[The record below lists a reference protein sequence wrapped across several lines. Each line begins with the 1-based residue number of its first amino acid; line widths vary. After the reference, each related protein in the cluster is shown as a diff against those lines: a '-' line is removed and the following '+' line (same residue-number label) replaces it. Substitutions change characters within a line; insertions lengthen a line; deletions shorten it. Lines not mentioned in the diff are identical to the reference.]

1 VVCFERPRL
10 NASPRQNGQDVG
22 TPLFIEVPCCFPASR
37 EDDDASRQRVPPG
50 SQIRLRRPQGGE
62 SARHGNTVVSP
73 VSPALSKT
81 ARVFRG
87 HVKAR
92 VAKHLSI
99 KGKAQYNN
107 TICLRPSLEPLS
119 NLALNRTR
127 YSIPALGLHFI
138 LAQARHASAGR
149 LALR

>member
-1 VVCFERPRL
+1 MNTSSRPR
-10 NASPRQNGQDVG
+10 QTHQDNG
-22 TPLFIEVPCCFPASR
+22 TPLYIEVPCCLPASE
-37 EDDDASRQRVPPG
+37 EDDDGSPQLHVPG
-50 SQIRLRRPQGGE
+50 SRFRPHRPQGGE
-62 SARHGNTVVSP
+62 SARHCNTVVSP

-81 ARVFRG
+81 VHAIRG
-87 HVKAR
+87 HVNTR

-107 TICLRPSLEPLS
+107 ALSLRPSPEPPS

-127 YSIPALGLHFI
+127 YGMPALGLHFI
-138 LAQARHASAGR
+138 PAQVRHASAGR

>member
-1 VVCFERPRL
+1 L

-87 HVKAR
+87 HVKTR

-107 TICLRPSLEPLS
+107 TMSSRPSPEPPS
-119 NLALNRTR
+119 KETLNKAPDCA
-127 YSIPALGLHFI
+127 I
-138 LAQARHASAGR
+138 Q
-149 LALR
+149 

>member
-1 VVCFERPRL
+1 M

-22 TPLFIEVPCCFPASR
+22 TPLFIEAPCCFPASR

-127 YSIPALGLHFI
+127 YGIPAMGLHFI
-138 LAQARHASAGR
+138 QAQARHASAGR

>member
-1 VVCFERPRL
+1 MSCFDTPRL
-10 NASPRQNGQDVG
+10 NARPRQKDQDNG
-22 TPLFIEVPCCFPASR
+22 TPLFIQVPCCFPASR

-50 SQIRLRRPQGGE
+50 SQIRLRRKQGGE

-73 VSPALSKT
+73 VSPALSKA

-87 HVKAR
+87 HVKTR

-107 TICLRPSLEPLS
+107 AMSSRPSPEPPS

-127 YSIPALGLHFI
+127 YGMPALGLHFI

>member
-1 VVCFERPRL
+1 MNTSSRPR
-10 NASPRQNGQDVG
+10 QTHQDNG
-22 TPLFIEVPCCFPASR
+22 TPLYIEVPCCFPAS
-37 EDDDASRQRVPPG
+37 EDDDDVSPN
-50 SQIRLRRPQGGE
+50 RPQGGE

-87 HVKAR
+87 HVKTR

-107 TICLRPSLEPLS
+107 AMSSRPSPEPPS

-127 YSIPALGLHFI
+127 YGMPALGLHFI
-138 LAQARHASAGR
+138 LAQARHAFAGR

>member
-1 VVCFERPRL
+1 M
-10 NASPRQNGQDVG
+10 
-22 TPLFIEVPCCFPASR
+22 
-37 EDDDASRQRVPPG
+37 PG
-50 SQIRLRRPQGGE
+50 SRFRPHRPQGGE
-62 SARHGNTVVSP
+62 SARHCNTVVSP
-73 VSPALSKT
+73 VSPVLSKT
-81 ARVFRG
+81 VHAIRG
-87 HVKAR
+87 HVNTR

-107 TICLRPSLEPLS
+107 ALSLRPSPEPPS

-127 YSIPALGLHFI
+127 YGMPALGLHFI

>member
-1 VVCFERPRL
+1 MICFETPRL

-22 TPLFIEVPCCFPASR
+22 TPLSIEVPCCFPASR

-50 SQIRLRRPQGGE
+50 SQIRLCRPHGGE
-62 SARHGNTVVSP
+62 SARHGNTVFSP
-73 VSPALSKT
+73 VSPALSKA

-87 HVKAR
+87 HVKTR

-99 KGKAQYNN
+99 KGKAQYNKA
-107 TICLRPSLEPLS
+107 ISLRPSPEPPS

-127 YSIPALGLHFI
+127 YGMPALGLHFI
-138 LAQARHASAGR
+138 LAQARHAFAGR

>member
-1 VVCFERPRL
+1 MNTSSRPR
-10 NASPRQNGQDVG
+10 QTHQDNG
-22 TPLFIEVPCCFPASR
+22 TPLYIEVPCCFPASE
-37 EDDDASRQRVPPG
+37 EDDDVSPQLHVPG
-50 SQIRLRRPQGGE
+50 SRIRPHRPQGGE

-87 HVKAR
+87 HVNTR

-107 TICLRPSLEPLS
+107 AMSSRPSPEPPS

-127 YSIPALGLHFI
+127 YGMPALGLHFI

>member
-1 VVCFERPRL
+1 M
-10 NASPRQNGQDVG
+10 NARPRQNDQDNG
-22 TPLFIEVPCCFPASR
+22 TPLCIELSCCLPASR

-62 SARHGNTVVSP
+62 SARHGNTVFSP

-87 HVKAR
+87 HVETR

-107 TICLRPSLEPLS
+107 AMSSRPSPEPPS

-127 YSIPALGLHFI
+127 YGMPALGLHFI

>member
-1 VVCFERPRL
+1 MICFETPRL
-10 NASPRQNGQDVG
+10 NARPRQKDQDNG

-50 SQIRLRRPQGGE
+50 SQIRLRRKQGGE

-73 VSPALSKT
+73 VSPALSKA

-87 HVKAR
+87 HVKTR

-107 TICLRPSLEPLS
+107 AMSSRPSPEPPS

-127 YSIPALGLHFI
+127 YGMPALGLHFI

>member
-1 VVCFERPRL
+1 MNTSSRPRQT
-10 NASPRQNGQDVG
+10 NQDNG
-22 TPLFIEVPCCFPASR
+22 TPLYIEVPCCFPAS
-37 EDDDASRQRVPPG
+37 EDDDDVSHN
-50 SQIRLRRPQGGE
+50 RPQGGE

-87 HVKAR
+87 HVKTR
-92 VAKHLSI
+92 VANHLSI

-107 TICLRPSLEPLS
+107 AMSSRPSPEPPS

-127 YSIPALGLHFI
+127 YGMPALGLHFI

>member
-1 VVCFERPRL
+1 MVCFESPRL

-22 TPLFIEVPCCFPASR
+22 TPLFIEAPCCFPASR
-37 EDDDASRQRVPPG
+37 EEDDASRQRVPPG
-50 SQIRLRRPQGGE
+50 SQIRPRRQQGGE
-62 SARHGNTVVSP
+62 SARHGNTVFSP

-87 HVKAR
+87 HVETR

-107 TICLRPSLEPLS
+107 AMSSRPSPEPPS

-127 YSIPALGLHFI
+127 YGMPALGLHFI
-138 LAQARHASAGR
+138 LAQARHASTGR

>member
-1 VVCFERPRL
+1 M
-10 NASPRQNGQDVG
+10 NASPSQNGQYVG
-22 TPLFIEVPCCFPASR
+22 TPLFIEVPCCFPASS
-37 EDDDASRQRVPPG
+37 EDNDASRQRVPLG
-50 SQIRLRRPQGGE
+50 SQVRLRRPQGGE

-99 KGKAQYNN
+99 KGKAQYNKA
-107 TICLRPSLEPLS
+107 IPIRPSPEPLS

-127 YSIPALGLHFI
+127 YGLPALGPHFI